1 MCRASASTMTSMR
14 CLIALRLTTCLSCCK
29 RTREVVSSSPHATA
43 PNGPGGERGSTSA
56 PQRRFSCGLGRPRTI
71 AQISTLGRVG
81 PPLGT
86 SSSTRS
92 TRGTGRL
99 LNATPPH
106 TAFHTHACPLP
117 PGSYVRW
124 LAAAHHLPLLEL
136 NLFAHQQHRELW
148 QQLIAFVLPEDQRA
162 RHVDLLLQPFG
173 SLEPGFDYC
182 GYGAV
187 QERRASAW
195 ADRARIQKTQSQA

>member
-1 MCRASASTMTSMR
+1 MPRH
-14 CLIALRLTTCLSCCK
+14 
-29 RTREVVSSSPHATA
+29 RTLHSIRMLA
-43 PNGPGGERGSTSA
+43 R
-56 PQRRFSCGLGRPRTI
+56 
-71 AQISTLGRVG
+71 
-81 PPLGT
+81 
-86 SSSTRS
+86 
-92 TRGTGRL
+92 
-99 LNATPPH
+99 
-106 TAFHTHACPLP
+106 LP

-136 NLFAHQQHRELW
+136 NLFAHQPHRELW

-162 RHVDLLLQPFG
+162 RHVDLLQQPFG